1 MKKSIF
7 FTLIL
12 PIFLFANQ
20 KYELKLYESIFS
32 SIFDHKDI
40 KIYADEE
47 HRKMLHE
54 SSKLNVVPTCTK
66 ETTLLLGKK
75 FINLPDVCKNKP
87 VFSTNYRDYKKMS
100 NSFGVFY
107 WRKGRP
113 QIRFKKKALL
123 LYHIT
128 LPKSLQKYAK

>member
-1 MKKSIF
+1 MKKSLF
-7 FTLIL
+7 FALTL

-20 KYELKLYESIFS
+20 KYELKLYETIFS
-32 SIFDHKDI
+32 SIFKHKDI

-47 HRKMLHE
+47 DIKMLQE
-54 SSKLNVVPTCTK
+54 SSKIEVVPTCTK

-75 FINLPDVCKNKP
+75 FINLPDVCRNKP
-87 VFSTNYRDYKKMS
+87 LFSTNYRDYKKMP

-113 QIRFKKKALL
+113 QIKFKKKALL
-123 LYHIT
+123 LHHIT